1 MDSPRGGKV
10 AMSVALS
17 LASPGLDQRSVLS
30 NLIVADIAPVQ
41 AALSE
46 DFVQYTHI
54 MLKIEQMGL
63 KTREEA
69 TKVLEAYEKVSP
81 AYQYLLIC
89 R

>member
-17 LASPGLDQRSVLS
+17 LASPGSDQRSALS
-30 NLIVADIAPVQ
+30 NLIVVDIAPVR

-54 MLKIEQMGL
+54 MFKIEQMGL
-63 KTREEA
+63 KTRVEA
-69 TKVLEAYEKVSP
+69 SKVLEAYEKASSV
-81 AYQYLLIC
+81 YQYLMIC
-89 R
+89 C